1 MQKLWKLAFLAVIL
15 ATTIAGI
22 GCKKKAAPPVSI
34 AAPESPT
41 PRPAPLAPTITLKAS
56 PTAIERGQSTSLAWE
71 SSNTTAVA
79 IDNGIGDVNLSG
91 TVAARPTSSTTYKA
105 TANGPGGTAT
115 AEVRVTVM
123 EPPAVTLPSE
133 RPIADEEFFN
143 QRIRP
148 IYFSYDRY
156 TIRDDA
162 REVLIQNAKALA
174 ERPSIRLTI
183 EGHCDE
189 RGSEKYNLALGD
201 MRANTAKEF
210 LVSQGVDP
218 DRIDTISYGKER
230 PFCTESNE
238 QCWQQNRR
246 AHPVIAGS
254 R

>member
-1 MQKLWKLAFLAVIL
+1 MRKLWKLAIL
-15 ATTIAGI
+15 AIILGATIAGI
-22 GCKKKAAPPVSI
+22 GCSKKAALSVSP

-41 PRPAPLAPTITLKAS
+41 PPPAPPTPTIALNAS
-56 PTAIERGQSTSLAWE
+56 PTAIGRGQSTSLAWE
-71 SSNTTAVA
+71 SSNTTAVV

-91 TVAARPTSSTTYKA
+91 TVTAQPTSSTTYKA

-115 AEVRVTVM
+115 AEVRVTVL
-123 EPPAVTLPSE
+123 EPPRVTPPPE
-133 RPIADEEFFN
+133 RAIADEEFFN
-143 QRIRP
+143 KRIRP

-156 TIRDDA
+156 TIRDEA
-162 REVLIQNAKALA
+162 RDVLIQNAKALT

-210 LVSQGVDP
+210 LVNQGVDP

-246 AHPVIAGS
+246 AHPAIASS